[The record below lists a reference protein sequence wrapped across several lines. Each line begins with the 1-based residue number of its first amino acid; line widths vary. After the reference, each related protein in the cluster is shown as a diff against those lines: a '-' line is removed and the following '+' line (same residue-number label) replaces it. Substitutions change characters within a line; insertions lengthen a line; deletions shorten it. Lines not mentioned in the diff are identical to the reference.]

1 MNMKKKYIV
10 MLVIVLLIIIAIAG
24 WFIYRQIEKN
34 GREYEIEK
42 ISVENYEYFILR
54 QDGKYGVINKNGDI
68 VINPEYV
75 NIIILNPQKAVFI
88 CYDEDNST
96 KVLNQ
101 NNEQIFSEYAQI
113 EPIRL
118 KNIASD
124 LMYEKNLLTYEQD
137 EKLGLINL
145 EGEVIAQPIYES
157 IEGLPYKE
165 GELLVQLEGKYGVIN
180 NKGNYLVDPEYDQ
193 ITVDNYTTAEE
204 GYKRAGYIV
213 SNTTENG
220 YRYGYVDV
228 DGKVLLEP
236 EYTEVSRIINVED
249 DDNIY
254 LIVAQNG
261 QYGMV
266 KNQEQIIGNEYQSIS
281 YNSESNTLTL
291 EKTKRYGVATLDGK
305 VVIPVE
311 FSQIDSTGKYIYAT
325 DVDGNVEVYQ
335 GDGNPAEINS
345 NVYILETENE
355 NYQIKIDNSQGS
367 VYSILNQ
374 NGEQITTQNYSYIN
388 YLYDY
393 YFIVSVTGGKVGV
406 INDKEEPIIEI
417 QYDSIEKVEGTD
429 YIVTR
434 LSENNS
440 MQLYDKNFKQ
450 LCEMTNAIVQTEEN
464 YVKVYNDIET
474 RYFDLEGNEKQN
486 TEILANNQIYAKSQD
501 GKWGF
506 VDKSG
511 NVVVD
516 YIYDKVTDLN
526 SYGYAGIK
534 LDGKWG
540 VVNANGEVIVEP
552 TYTFNTQTEP
562 EFIKEY
568 YKVEYG
574 YGEFYYE
581 FFR

>member
-1 MNMKKKYIV
+1 MKKKYIA
-10 MLVIVLLIIIAIAG
+10 MIVIALLIIIAIAG
-24 WFIYRQIEKN
+24 WFIYKQIEKK

-42 ISVENYEYFILR
+42 ISVENYAYFILR
-54 QDGKYGVINKNGDI
+54 QDGKYGVINKTGDI
-68 VINPEYV
+68 VIHPEYKNV
-75 NIIILNPQKAVFI
+75 IIPNPQKAVFI
-88 CYDEDNST
+88 CYDENNET
-96 KVLNQ
+96 KVFNQ
-101 NNEQIFSEYAQI
+101 NNEQIFSEYTQI

-124 LMYEKNLLTYEQD
+124 LMYEKNLLIYHQD

-145 EGEVIAQPIYES
+145 EGEVIADPIYES

-165 GELLVQLEGKYGVIN
+165 GELLVKLDGKYGVIN

-193 ITVDNYTTAEE
+193 ITVDNYTTQED

-213 SNTTENG
+213 SNTTEDG
-220 YRYGYVDV
+220 YRYGYVDINGNV
-228 DGKVLLEP
+228 ILKP
-236 EYTEVSRIINVED
+236 EYTEISRITDIK
-249 DDNIY
+249 DNDHIY

-261 QYGMV
+261 QYGMM
-266 KNQEQIIGNEYQSIS
+266 KNQEQIIKNEYQSIS

-291 EKTKRYGVATLDGK
+291 EKTKRYGVANLDGK

-311 FSQIDSTGKYIYAT
+311 FTQIDSTGKYIYAT
-325 DVDGNVEVYQ
+325 DVDENVEVYQ
-335 GDGNPAEINS
+335 ANGNPAEIES
-345 NVYILETENE
+345 NIYILETGNE
-355 NYQIKIDNSQGS
+355 NYQIKIDNSQDS
-367 VYSILNQ
+367 AYSILNQ
-374 NGEQITTQNYSYIN
+374 AGEQITKQNYSYIN
-388 YLYDY
+388 YLYDN

-417 QYDSIEKVEGTD
+417 QYDSIEKVDGTN
-429 YIVTR
+429 YIITR

-440 MQLYDKNFKQ
+440 TQLYDKNFKQ
-450 LCEMTNAIVQTEEN
+450 LCEMTNAIVQTKEN
-464 YVKVYNDIET
+464 YVKVYNDTET

-486 TEILANNQIYAKSQD
+486 TEIFPDNQIYAKSQD

-516 YIYDKVTDLN
+516 YIYDKATDLN
-526 SYGYAGIK
+526 SYGYAGIE

-540 VVNANGEVIVEP
+540 VVNTDGKVIVEP
-552 TYTFNTQTEP
+552 KYTFNLQAEP
-562 EFIKEY
+562 EFIKDY

-574 YGEFYYE
+574 YGEFYYTK
-581 FFR
+581 

>member
-10 MLVIVLLIIIAIAG
+10 MIVIVLFIIIAVAG
-24 WFIYRQIEKN
+24 WFIYKQIEKS

-54 QDGKYGVINKNGDI
+54 QDGQYGVINKNGDI
-68 VINPEYV
+68 VIQPEYTNV
-75 NIIILNPQKAVFI
+75 IIPNPQKAVFV
-88 CYDEDNST
+88 CYDENNDT
-96 KVLNQ
+96 KILNQ
-101 NNEQIFSEYAQI
+101 NGEQLFSEYAKI

-124 LMYEKNLLTYEQD
+124 LMYEKNLLTYQQD

-145 EGEVIAQPIYES
+145 EGEIIAEPIYES

-193 ITVDNYTTAEE
+193 ITVDNYTTTEE
-204 GYKRAGYIV
+204 GYKRAGYII

-220 YRYGYVDV
+220 YRYGYVDI
-228 DGKVLLEP
+228 DGNVLLQP
-236 EYTEVSRIINVED
+236 EYTEVSRITNIKDN
-249 DDNIY
+249 DNIY

-261 QYGMV
+261 QYGLF

-291 EKTKRYGVATLDGK
+291 EKTKRYGVANLDGE

-311 FSQIDSTGKYIYAT
+311 FAQVDSTGKYIYVT
-325 DVDGNVEVYQ
+325 DVDGNVDVYQ
-335 GDGNPAEINS
+335 EDGNPAEIES
-345 NVYILETENE
+345 NVYILETANE

-374 NGEQITTQNYSYIN
+374 PGEQITTQNYSYIN
-388 YLYDY
+388 YLYDN

-417 QYDSIEKVEGTD
+417 QYDSIEKIEGTN
-429 YIVTR
+429 YIITR
-434 LSENNS
+434 LSENS
-440 MQLYDKNFKQ
+440 STQLYDKNFKQ

-464 YVKVYNDIET
+464 YVKVYNDTET

-486 TEILANNQIYAKSQD
+486 TEIFPNNQIYAKSQD

-506 VDKSG
+506 VDKAG

-516 YIYDKVTDLN
+516 YIYDKATDLN

-540 VVNANGEVIVEP
+540 VVNSNGEIIVEP
-552 TYTFNTQTEP
+552 TYTVNIQTEP
-562 EFIKEY
+562 EFIKDY

-574 YGEFYYE
+574 YGEFYYTK
-581 FFR
+581 

>member
-10 MLVIVLLIIIAIAG
+10 MIIIVLLIIIAIAG
-24 WFIYRQIEKN
+24 YFIYRQIEKN

-42 ISVENYEYFILR
+42 VAVQNYEYFILR
-54 QDGKYGVINKNGDI
+54 QDGKYGVINKKGDI
-68 VINPEYV
+68 VIHPEYTNV
-75 NIIILNPQKAVFI
+75 IIPNPQKAVFV
-88 CYDEDNST
+88 CYDENNNT

-101 NNEQIFSEYAQI
+101 NNEQIFSEYTQL
-113 EPIRL
+113 EPIKL

-137 EKLGLINL
+137 EKQGLINL
-145 EGEVIAQPIYES
+145 EGKVVAKPIYES

-165 GELLVQLEGKYGVIN
+165 GELLVKLEGKYGVVN
-180 NKGNYLVDPEYDQ
+180 NKGNYLVDPDYDQ
-193 ITVDNYTTAEE
+193 IAVDNYTTEEE
-204 GYKRAGYIV
+204 GYKHAGYIV

-228 DGKVLLEP
+228 DGNVLLEP
-236 EYTEVSRIINVED
+236 EYTEVSRIINVKD

-254 LIVAQNG
+254 LVVAQNG
-261 QYGMV
+261 QYGMI
-266 KNQEQIIGNEYQSIS
+266 KNQEQIIENEYQSIS

-305 VVIPVE
+305 IVIPVE
-311 FSQIDSTGKYIYAT
+311 FAQIDSTGKNIYAT
-325 DVDGNVEVYQ
+325 DVDGNVKVYQ
-335 GDGNPAEINS
+335 EDGNPAEIES
-345 NVYILETENE
+345 NVYILETGNE
-355 NYQIKIDNSQGS
+355 NYQIKIDNTQGS
-367 VYSILNQ
+367 VYSILNKD
-374 NGEQITTQNYSYIN
+374 GEQITTQNYSYIN
-388 YLYDY
+388 YLYDN

-429 YIVTR
+429 YIITR
-434 LSENNS
+434 LSENS
-440 MQLYDKNFKQ
+440 STQLYDKNFKQ

-464 YVKVYNDIET
+464 YVKVYNDTET
-474 RYFDLEGNEKQN
+474 KYFDLEGNEKQN
-486 TEILANNQIYAKSQD
+486 TEILSNNQIHAKSQD

-511 NVVVD
+511 NIVVD
-516 YIYDKVTDLN
+516 YIYDKATDLN

-540 VVNANGEVIVEP
+540 VVNSNGEVIVEP
-552 TYTFNTQTEP
+552 TYTLNVQTEP

-574 YGEFYYE
+574 YGEFYYTK
-581 FFR
+581 

>member
-10 MLVIVLLIIIAIAG
+10 MIIIVLLIIIAIAG
-24 WFIYRQIEKN
+24 YFIYRQIEKN

-42 ISVENYEYFILR
+42 IAIQNYEYFILR

-68 VINPEYV
+68 VIHPEYTNV
-75 NIIILNPQKAVFI
+75 IIPNPQKAVFI
-88 CYDEDNST
+88 CYDENNDT
-96 KVLNQ
+96 KILNQ
-101 NNEQIFSEYAQI
+101 NSEQLFSEYAQI
-113 EPIRL
+113 KPISL

-124 LMYEKNLLTYEQD
+124 LMYEKNLLTYEKD
-137 EKLGLINL
+137 EKIGLINL
-145 EGEVIAQPIYES
+145 EGKVIAEPIYES
-157 IEGLPYKE
+157 IQGLPYKE

-180 NKGNYLVDPEYDQ
+180 NKGSYLVNPEYDQ
-193 ITVDNYTTAEE
+193 ITVDNYTTEE
-204 GYKRAGYIV
+204 DGYKHAGYIV

-220 YRYGYVDV
+220 YRYGYVDIN
-228 DGKVLLEP
+228 GNVLLEP
-236 EYTEVSRIINVED
+236 EYTEVSRIINIKD
-249 DDNIY
+249 NDNIY

-261 QYGMV
+261 QYGMF

-291 EKTKRYGVATLDGK
+291 EKTRRYGMATLDGE

-311 FSQIDSTGKYIYAT
+311 FAQVDSTGKYIYTT
-325 DVDGNVEVYQ
+325 DVDENVKVYQ
-335 GDGNPAEINS
+335 EDGNPAEIDS

-367 VYSILNQ
+367 VYSILNK

-388 YLYDY
+388 YLYDN

-429 YIVTR
+429 YIITR
-434 LSENNS
+434 LSENS
-440 MQLYDKNFKQ
+440 STQLYDKNFKE

-464 YVKVYNDIET
+464 YVKVYNDTET
-474 RYFDLEGNEKQN
+474 KYFDLEGNEKQN
-486 TEILANNQIYAKSQD
+486 TEILTNNQIYAKSQD

-540 VVNANGEVIVEP
+540 VVNSNGEVIVEP
-552 TYTFNTQTEP
+552 TYTLNTPTEP
-562 EFIKEY
+562 EFIKDY

-574 YGEFYYE
+574 YGEFYYTK
-581 FFR
+581 

>member
-10 MLVIVLLIIIAIAG
+10 MIIIVLLIIIAIAG
-24 WFIYRQIEKN
+24 YFIYRQIEKN

-42 ISVENYEYFILR
+42 IAIQNYEYFILR

-68 VINPEYV
+68 VIHPEYTNV
-75 NIIILNPQKAVFI
+75 IIPNPQKAVFI
-88 CYDEDNST
+88 CYDENNDT
-96 KVLNQ
+96 KILNQ
-101 NNEQIFSEYAQI
+101 NSEQLFSEYAQI
-113 EPIRL
+113 KPISL

-124 LMYEKNLLTYEQD
+124 LMYEKNLLTYEKD
-137 EKLGLINL
+137 EKIGLINL
-145 EGEVIAQPIYES
+145 EGKVIAEPIYES
-157 IEGLPYKE
+157 IQGLPYKE

-180 NKGNYLVDPEYDQ
+180 NKGSYLVNPEYDQ
-193 ITVDNYTTAEE
+193 ITVDNYTTEE
-204 GYKRAGYIV
+204 DGYKHAGYIV

-220 YRYGYVDV
+220 YRYGYVDIN
-228 DGKVLLEP
+228 GNVLLEP
-236 EYTEVSRIINVED
+236 EYTEVSRIINIKD
-249 DDNIY
+249 NDNIY

-261 QYGMV
+261 QYGMF

-291 EKTKRYGVATLDGK
+291 EKTRRYGMATLDGE

-311 FSQIDSTGKYIYAT
+311 FAQVDSTGKYIYTT
-325 DVDGNVEVYQ
+325 DVDGNVKVYQ
-335 GDGNPAEINS
+335 EDGNPAEIDS

-367 VYSILNQ
+367 VYSILNK

-388 YLYDY
+388 YLYDN

-429 YIVTR
+429 YIITR
-434 LSENNS
+434 LSENS
-440 MQLYDKNFKQ
+440 STQLYDKNFKQ

-464 YVKVYNDIET
+464 YVKVYNDTET
-474 RYFDLEGNEKQN
+474 KYFDLEGNEKQN
-486 TEILANNQIYAKSQD
+486 TEILTNNQIYAKSQD

-540 VVNANGEVIVEP
+540 VVNSNGEVIVEP
-552 TYTFNTQTEP
+552 TYTLNTPTEP
-562 EFIKEY
+562 EFIKDY

-574 YGEFYYE
+574 YGEFYYTK
-581 FFR
+581 

>member
-10 MLVIVLLIIIAIAG
+10 MIVIVLLIMIAIAG
-24 WFIYRQIEKN
+24 WFVYKQIEKN

-54 QDGKYGVINKNGDI
+54 QDGKYGVINKVGDI
-68 VINPEYV
+68 VIDPEYKNV
-75 NIIILNPQKAVFI
+75 IIPNPQKAVFV
-88 CYDEDNST
+88 CYDENNDT
-96 KVLNQ
+96 KILNQ
-101 NNEQIFSEYAQI
+101 NGEQLFSEYAKI

-124 LMYEKNLLTYEQD
+124 LMYEKNLLTYQQD

-145 EGEVIAQPIYES
+145 EGEVIAKPIYES

-193 ITVDNYTTAEE
+193 INVDNYTTEE
-204 GYKRAGYIV
+204 DGYKHAGYIV

-220 YRYGYVDV
+220 YRYGYVDIN
-228 DGKVLLEP
+228 GNVLLEP
-236 EYTEVSRIINVED
+236 EYTEVSRIINIKD
-249 DDNIY
+249 NDNIY

-261 QYGMV
+261 QYGMF

-291 EKTKRYGVATLDGK
+291 EKTRRYGMATLDGE

-311 FSQIDSTGKYIYAT
+311 FAQVDSTGKYIYTT
-325 DVDGNVEVYQ
+325 DVDGNVKVYQ
-335 GDGNPAEINS
+335 EDGNPAEIDS

-367 VYSILNQ
+367 VYSILNK

-388 YLYDY
+388 YLYDN

-429 YIVTR
+429 YIITR
-434 LSENNS
+434 LSENS
-440 MQLYDKNFKQ
+440 STQLYDKNFKE

-464 YVKVYNDIET
+464 YVKVYNDTET
-474 RYFDLEGNEKQN
+474 KYFDLEGNEKQN
-486 TEILANNQIYAKSQD
+486 TEILSNNQIYAKSQD

-540 VVNANGEVIVEP
+540 VVNSNGEVIVEP
-552 TYTFNTQTEP
+552 TYTLNTPTEP
-562 EFIKEY
+562 EFIKDY

-574 YGEFYYE
+574 YGEFYYTK
-581 FFR
+581 

>member
-10 MLVIVLLIIIAIAG
+10 MIIIVLLTIIAIAG
-24 WFIYRQIEKN
+24 YFIYRQIEKN

-42 ISVENYEYFILR
+42 IAVQNYEYFILR

-68 VINPEYV
+68 VIHPEYTNV
-75 NIIILNPQKAVFI
+75 IIPNPQKAVFV
-88 CYDEDNST
+88 CYDENNNT

-101 NNEQIFSEYAQI
+101 NNEQIFSEYTQL
-113 EPIRL
+113 EPIKL

-137 EKLGLINL
+137 EKQGLINL
-145 EGEVIAQPIYES
+145 EGKVVAKPIYES

-165 GELLVQLEGKYGVIN
+165 GELLVKIEGKYGVVN
-180 NKGNYLVDPEYDQ
+180 NKGNYLVDSDYDQ
-193 ITVDNYTTAEE
+193 IAVDNYTTEEE
-204 GYKRAGYIV
+204 GYKHAGYIV

-228 DGKVLLEP
+228 DGNVLLEP
-236 EYTEVSRIINVED
+236 EYTEVSRIINVKD

-254 LIVAQNG
+254 LVVAQNG
-261 QYGMV
+261 QYGMI
-266 KNQEQIIGNEYQSIS
+266 KNQEQIIENEYQSIS

-305 VVIPVE
+305 IVIPVE
-311 FSQIDSTGKYIYAT
+311 FAQIDSTGKNIYAT
-325 DVDGNVEVYQ
+325 DVDGNVKVYQ
-335 GDGNPAEINS
+335 EDGNPAEIES
-345 NVYILETENE
+345 NVYILETGNE
-355 NYQIKIDNSQGS
+355 NYQIKIDNTQGS
-367 VYSILNQ
+367 VYSILNKD
-374 NGEQITTQNYSYIN
+374 GEQITTQNYSYIN
-388 YLYDY
+388 YLYDN

-429 YIVTR
+429 YIITR
-434 LSENNS
+434 LSENS
-440 MQLYDKNFKQ
+440 STQLYDKNFKQ

-464 YVKVYNDIET
+464 YVKVYNDTET
-474 RYFDLEGNEKQN
+474 KYFDLEGNEKQN
-486 TEILANNQIYAKSQD
+486 TEILSNNQIHAKSQD

-511 NVVVD
+511 NIVVD
-516 YIYDKVTDLN
+516 YIYDKATDLN

-540 VVNANGEVIVEP
+540 VVNSNGEVIVEP
-552 TYTFNTQTEP
+552 TYTLNVQTEP
-562 EFIKEY
+562 EFIKDY

-574 YGEFYYE
+574 YGEFYYTK
-581 FFR
+581 

>member
-10 MLVIVLLIIIAIAG
+10 MIIIVLLIIIAIAG
-24 WFIYRQIEKN
+24 YFIYRQIEKN

-42 ISVENYEYFILR
+42 IAIQNYEYFILR

-68 VINPEYV
+68 VIHPEYTNV
-75 NIIILNPQKAVFI
+75 IIPNPQKAVFI
-88 CYDEDNST
+88 CYDENNDT
-96 KVLNQ
+96 KILNQ
-101 NNEQIFSEYAQI
+101 NSEQLFSEYAQI
-113 EPIRL
+113 KPINL

-124 LMYEKNLLTYEQD
+124 LMYEKNLLTYEKD
-137 EKLGLINL
+137 EKIGLINL
-145 EGEVIAQPIYES
+145 EGKVIAEPIYES
-157 IEGLPYKE
+157 IQGLPYKE

-180 NKGNYLVDPEYDQ
+180 NKGSYLVNPEYDQ
-193 ITVDNYTTAEE
+193 ITVDNYTTEE
-204 GYKRAGYIV
+204 DGYKHAGYIV

-220 YRYGYVDV
+220 YRYGYVDIN
-228 DGKVLLEP
+228 GNVLLEP
-236 EYTEVSRIINVED
+236 EYTEVSRIINIKD
-249 DDNIY
+249 NDNIY

-261 QYGMV
+261 QYGMF

-291 EKTKRYGVATLDGK
+291 EKTRRYGMATLDGE

-311 FSQIDSTGKYIYAT
+311 FAQVDSTGKYIYTT
-325 DVDGNVEVYQ
+325 DVDGNVKVYQ
-335 GDGNPAEINS
+335 EDGNPAEIDS

-367 VYSILNQ
+367 VYSILNK
-374 NGEQITTQNYSYIN
+374 NGEQITAQNYSYIN
-388 YLYDY
+388 YLYDN

-429 YIVTR
+429 YIITR
-434 LSENNS
+434 LSENS
-440 MQLYDKNFKQ
+440 STQLYDKNFKE

-464 YVKVYNDIET
+464 YVKVYNDTET
-474 RYFDLEGNEKQN
+474 KYFDLEGNEKQN
-486 TEILANNQIYAKSQD
+486 TEILTNNQIYAKSQD

-540 VVNANGEVIVEP
+540 VVNSNGEVIVEP
-552 TYTFNTQTEP
+552 TYTLNTPTEP
-562 EFIKEY
+562 EFIKDY

-574 YGEFYYE
+574 YGEFYYTK
-581 FFR
+581 

>member
-1 MNMKKKYIV
+1 MKKKYIV
-10 MLVIVLLIIIAIAG
+10 MTVVVLLIIIAIAG
-24 WFIYRQIEKN
+24 YFIYRQIEKN

-42 ISVENYEYFILR
+42 IAVQNYEYFILR
-54 QDGKYGVINKNGDI
+54 QDGKYGVINKKGDI
-68 VINPEYV
+68 VIHPEYTNV
-75 NIIILNPQKAVFI
+75 IIPNPQKAVFV
-88 CYDEDNST
+88 CYDENNNT

-101 NNEQIFSEYAQI
+101 NNEQIFSEYTQL
-113 EPIRL
+113 EPIKL

-137 EKLGLINL
+137 EKQGLINL
-145 EGEVIAQPIYES
+145 EGKVVAKPIYES

-165 GELLVQLEGKYGVIN
+165 GELLVKIEGKYGVVN
-180 NKGNYLVDPEYDQ
+180 NKGNYLVNPDYDQ
-193 ITVDNYTTAEE
+193 IAVDNYTTEEE
-204 GYKRAGYIV
+204 GYKHAGYIV

-228 DGKVLLEP
+228 DGNVLLEP
-236 EYTEVSRIINVED
+236 EYTEVSRITNVKD

-254 LIVAQNG
+254 LVVAQNG
-261 QYGMV
+261 QYGMI
-266 KNQEQIIGNEYQSIS
+266 KNQEQIIENEYQSIS

-305 VVIPVE
+305 IVIPVE
-311 FSQIDSTGKYIYAT
+311 FAQIDSTGKNIYAT
-325 DVDGNVEVYQ
+325 DVDGNVKVYQ
-335 GDGNPAEINS
+335 EDGNPAEIES
-345 NVYILETENE
+345 NVYILETGNE
-355 NYQIKIDNSQGS
+355 NYQIKIDNTQGS
-367 VYSILNQ
+367 VYSILNKD
-374 NGEQITTQNYSYIN
+374 GEQITTQNYSYIN
-388 YLYDY
+388 YLYDN

-429 YIVTR
+429 YIITR
-434 LSENNS
+434 LSENS
-440 MQLYDKNFKQ
+440 STQLYDKNFKQ

-464 YVKVYNDIET
+464 YVKVYNNTET
-474 RYFDLEGNEKQN
+474 KYFDLEGNEKQN
-486 TEILANNQIYAKSQD
+486 TEILSNNQIYAKSQD

-511 NVVVD
+511 NIVVD
-516 YIYDKVTDLN
+516 YIYDKATDLN

-540 VVNANGEVIVEP
+540 VVNSNGEVIVEP
-552 TYTFNTQTEP
+552 TYTLNVQTEP
-562 EFIKEY
+562 EFIKDY

-574 YGEFYYE
+574 YGEFYYTK
-581 FFR
+581 